1 MALVSSSSILL
12 AGIATTVITGIGGYY
27 IINDQLTLGAFLQ
40 FTFLLGL
47 LISPIFQ
54 LTSVGTEITD
64 ALAGLD
70 RTEELLSE
78 VSEYD
83 DSGKT
88 PFTEPLRSLRF
99 EQVSYA
105 YEKENLVLKDIDL
118 EVKSGEVVALVGSS
132 GAGKST
138 LASLAASY
146 LTPTAGTVWVNDQP
160 LSELSLSDYRS
171 KLGVVLQDD
180 FLFDGTLR
188 ENLLFVKP
196 EASEQELEQALTAAH
211 VKEFTDQFEK
221 GIDTIIGERGVK
233 LSGGQ
238 RQRLAIARAL
248 LADPEL
254 LILDEATSSL
264 DTESESLIQQSL
276 AELTRGRATLVIAH
290 RLSTIRNAN
299 VIVVLEKGQI
309 VERGSHEELFQKQG
323 RYYDLYT
330 RQAKI

>member
-1 MALVSSSSILL
+1 M
-12 AGIATTVITGIGGYY
+12 
-27 IINDQLTLGAFLQ
+27 
-40 FTFLLGL
+40 
-47 LISPIFQ
+47 
-54 LTSVGTEITD
+54 
-64 ALAGLD
+64 
-70 RTEELLSE
+70 
-78 VSEYD
+78 
-83 DSGKT
+83 
-88 PFTEPLRSLRF
+88 
-99 EQVSYA
+99 SYA

>member
-1 MALVSSSSILL
+1 M
-12 AGIATTVITGIGGYY
+12 
-27 IINDQLTLGAFLQ
+27 
-40 FTFLLGL
+40 
-47 LISPIFQ
+47 
-54 LTSVGTEITD
+54 
-64 ALAGLD
+64 
-70 RTEELLSE
+70 
-78 VSEYD
+78 
-83 DSGKT
+83 
-88 PFTEPLRSLRF
+88 
-99 EQVSYA
+99 
-105 YEKENLVLKDIDL
+105 
-118 EVKSGEVVALVGSS
+118 KSGEVVALVGSS

>member
-1 MALVSSSSILL
+1 M
-12 AGIATTVITGIGGYY
+12 
-27 IINDQLTLGAFLQ
+27 
-40 FTFLLGL
+40 
-47 LISPIFQ
+47 
-54 LTSVGTEITD
+54 
-64 ALAGLD
+64 
-70 RTEELLSE
+70 
-78 VSEYD
+78 SEYD

-299 VIVVLEKGQI
+299 LIVVLEKGQI

>member
-1 MALVSSSSILL
+1 M
-12 AGIATTVITGIGGYY
+12 
-27 IINDQLTLGAFLQ
+27 
-40 FTFLLGL
+40 
-47 LISPIFQ
+47 
-54 LTSVGTEITD
+54 
-64 ALAGLD
+64 
-70 RTEELLSE
+70 
-78 VSEYD
+78 SEYD

-146 LTPTAGTVWVNDQP
+146 LTPSAGTVWVNDQP

-299 VIVVLEKGQI
+299 LIVVLEKGQI

>member
-1 MALVSSSSILL
+1 M
-12 AGIATTVITGIGGYY
+12 
-27 IINDQLTLGAFLQ
+27 
-40 FTFLLGL
+40 
-47 LISPIFQ
+47 
-54 LTSVGTEITD
+54 
-64 ALAGLD
+64 
-70 RTEELLSE
+70 
-78 VSEYD
+78 
-83 DSGKT
+83 
-88 PFTEPLRSLRF
+88 
-99 EQVSYA
+99 
-105 YEKENLVLKDIDL
+105 
-118 EVKSGEVVALVGSS
+118 
-132 GAGKST
+132 
-138 LASLAASY
+138 
-146 LTPTAGTVWVNDQP
+146 
-160 LSELSLSDYRS
+160 
-171 KLGVVLQDD
+171 
-180 FLFDGTLR
+180 FDGTLR

-299 VIVVLEKGQI
+299 LIVVLEKGQI

>member
-1 MALVSSSSILL
+1 M
-12 AGIATTVITGIGGYY
+12 
-27 IINDQLTLGAFLQ
+27 
-40 FTFLLGL
+40 
-47 LISPIFQ
+47 
-54 LTSVGTEITD
+54 
-64 ALAGLD
+64 
-70 RTEELLSE
+70 
-78 VSEYD
+78 
-83 DSGKT
+83 
-88 PFTEPLRSLRF
+88 
-99 EQVSYA
+99 
-105 YEKENLVLKDIDL
+105 
-118 EVKSGEVVALVGSS
+118 
-132 GAGKST
+132 
-138 LASLAASY
+138 
-146 LTPTAGTVWVNDQP
+146 
-160 LSELSLSDYRS
+160 
-171 KLGVVLQDD
+171 GVVLQDD

-309 VERGSHEELFQKQG
+309 VESGSHEELFQKQG